1 MARGDAMAKAQA
13 HIMGTVV
20 IIKVPLGGAS
30 WGQTINLRLSNA
42 IAVMLKVD
50 TNIEVAC
57 KDAATGHAAG

>member
-1 MARGDAMAKAQA
+1 
-13 HIMGTVV
+13 MGTVV

-30 WGQTINLRLSNA
+30 WGQTINLRLSKA
-42 IAVMLKVD
+42 IAVMLRVD